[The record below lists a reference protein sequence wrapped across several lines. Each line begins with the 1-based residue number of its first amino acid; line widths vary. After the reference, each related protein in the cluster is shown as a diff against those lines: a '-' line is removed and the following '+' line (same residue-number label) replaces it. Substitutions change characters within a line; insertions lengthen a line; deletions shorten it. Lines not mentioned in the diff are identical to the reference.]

1 MKIPFPAA
9 VLLCSVLSTAC
20 APTRPAATTDAASSA
35 EQKLAEAEAALAAHP
50 DDPEAWIWKGRRLG
64 YLGRYDEA
72 IAVFTAGFERFPTDA
87 RFLRHRGHRQIT
99 QRRFALAEADLKRAW
114 ELEIG
119 RPDAIEPDGLPNAA
133 NIPTSTTQGNIGYHW
148 GLALYLQGRFDE
160 AAAVY
165 RQTLPV
171 AKHPDMEVATRYW
184 LTLSLRRAG
193 KDSDAKEAMQFRAT
207 TPLLESFAYD
217 KLLAMMRGEIAP
229 DALLAEARADRS
241 ALDFPTIGY
250 GVATHLA
257 RIGDTV
263 RSRAIL
269 EEVVGGPT
277 QGGVRVRRSGG
288 GPAPS
293 VEPRALKQQK
303 GPDPKGTGA

>member
-1 MKIPFPAA
+1 MKIPFCAG
-9 VLLCSVLSTAC
+9 VLLCVALSIAC
-20 APTRPAATTDAASSA
+20 ATARPTATATTPNPA
-35 EQKLAEAEAALAAHP
+35 ERKLAEAEAALAAHP

-114 ELEIG
+114 ELEVG
-119 RPDAIEPDGLPNAA
+119 RPNTIEPDGLPNAA
-133 NIPTSTTQGNIGYHW
+133 NIPTSTLQGNIGYHW

-193 KDSDAKEAMQFRAT
+193 KASEAKEAMQFRSA
-207 TPLLESFAYD
+207 TPLLESFAYE

-229 DALLAEARADRS
+229 EALLGEARADRS

-250 GVATHLA
+250 GVATHLSLT
-257 RIGDTV
+257 GDAA

-277 QGGVRVRRSGG
+277 KAAFGYIAAETDLSSQ
-288 GPAPS
+288 
-293 VEPRALKQQK
+293 
-303 GPDPKGTGA
+303 